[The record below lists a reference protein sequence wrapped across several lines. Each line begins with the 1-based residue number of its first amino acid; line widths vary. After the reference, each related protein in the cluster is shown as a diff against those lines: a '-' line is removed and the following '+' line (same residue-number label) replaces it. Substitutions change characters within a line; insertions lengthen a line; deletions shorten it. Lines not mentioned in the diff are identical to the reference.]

1 MPTDFG
7 NYLAY
12 LVVHQHHPSPLRAG
26 EWSLQSCLMH
36 SSQTHIPTPALG
48 APGRD
53 EEDDESKDSDE
64 DEHIRE
70 EKKRGGSR
78 GVLGAEAPLH
88 S

>member
-1 MPTDFG
+1 VNGPCNPVWCILPTF
-7 NYLAY
+7 L
-12 LVVHQHHPSPLRAG
+12 
-26 EWSLQSCLMH
+26 
-36 SSQTHIPTPALG
+36 THIPTPALG

-70 EKKRGGSR
+70 KRGGSR
-78 GVLGAEAPLH
+78 GGFGPP